1 MSTIE
6 GIVPITAAE
15 FPRRKGTGRPLCAE
29 RAAMEKLEV
38 GQGFKCPCRW
48 KHDSQGRCQGTSLT
62 GKVAER
68 DGFSLKST
76 CRDGVFYV
84 LRTG

>member
-29 RAAMEKLEV
+29 RAAMEELKPGL
-38 GQGFKCPCRW
+38 GFKTPCRW
-48 KHDSQGRCQGTSLT
+48 KLDPQGRCQGTSLA
-62 GKVAER
+62 GKVSLR